1 MTVFWIIA
9 GVMASLAL
17 AFLLVPLLRQRG
29 PVDSHPESAELS
41 VHRQRLHELHDE
53 FGRGTLT
60 EAQFESAKREL
71 AAAAAV
77 DLTPALNPARQFR
90 RHWALA
96 GSITV
101 VLPVF
106 ALSVYEFLGARQ
118 EVTLQLTADQEA
130 ELQARPLRQ
139 SIERL
144 EARLAAEP
152 NDGEGWRLLGRSYLA
167 LGEYTQAV
175 NALSRA
181 HTLLA
186 EDPELLLDY
195 AQALA
200 QSQGDRLQGAPTQLI
215 RRTLTLAPEHPRALW
230 LGAVAALQEGT
241 RAEAKDYL
249 ERLVPHIEPGSEA
262 EQLVRAQLA
271 ELQETPDS
279 GKREEATAA
288 VSPQPR
294 VEIQVSLD
302 PKLAA
307 NVSPTDTVFI
317 FARAVQGPP
326 MPLAVVR
333 KHVKD
338 LPVTVV
344 LDDSKAMAPELRLSK
359 FTEVVVG
366 ARVSRAGD
374 PLPRSG
380 DLEGFSNS
388 AIKLADLLSI
398 QPVIISIDRVVP

>member
-1 MTVFWIIA
+1 
-9 GVMASLAL
+9 
-17 AFLLVPLLRQRG
+17 
-29 PVDSHPESAELS
+29 
-41 VHRQRLHELHDE
+41 
-53 FGRGTLT
+53 
-60 EAQFESAKREL
+60 
-71 AAAAAV
+71 
-77 DLTPALNPARQFR
+77 
-90 RHWALA
+90 
-96 GSITV
+96 
-101 VLPVF
+101 
-106 ALSVYEFLGARQ
+106 
-118 EVTLQLTADQEA
+118 
-130 ELQARPLRQ
+130 
-139 SIERL
+139 
-144 EARLAAEP
+144 
-152 NDGEGWRLLGRSYLA
+152 
-167 LGEYTQAV
+167 
-175 NALSRA
+175 
-181 HTLLA
+181 
-186 EDPELLLDY
+186 
-195 AQALA
+195 
-200 QSQGDRLQGAPTQLI
+200 
-215 RRTLTLAPEHPRALW
+215 
-230 LGAVAALQEGT
+230 
-241 RAEAKDYL
+241 
-249 ERLVPHIEPGSEA
+249 
-262 EQLVRAQLA
+262 
-271 ELQETPDS
+271 LQETPDS